1 MALHVD
7 THKSGWFS
15 VKEAC
20 QILDISRQT
29 LYNWTK
35 TNKIQSKVEKKHRF
49 VWLDLNGEY
58 QSEANVSDTDT
69 DLHTDLHEKGTNLH
83 SDEQFYSYR
92 LQTLEKDLNYFR
104 SKCDRLEEQLSEQSK
119 RHDTIVMKLSGTI
132 ENQASQLEHEKSAT
146 FWKRLFSWRQRSTD
160 SFISEDCLWFDLDND
175 EGDRKKFDLWED
187 ESLFWTIEKFTEY
200 FKDYEFLIRTSR
212 RHRIDKVKSFTDAQF
227 ESYRVQ
233 TLEKDLDYFR
243 RKCDKLEDQ
252 LADQSK
258 RHDTIVL
265 GMTNTI
271 SDQKLELTEGQ
282 HTFNTRIAEFEQEL
296 ASTKS
301 DLEAVRNRG
310 FWARLF
316 NR

>member
-83 SDEQFYSYR
+83 SDEQFYSLR
-92 LQTLEKDLNYFR
+92 LKTLEKDLNYFR

-146 FWKRLFSWRQRSTD
+146 FWKRLFSWR
-160 SFISEDCLWFDLDND
+160 
-175 EGDRKKFDLWED
+175 
-187 ESLFWTIEKFTEY
+187 
-200 FKDYEFLIRTSR
+200 
-212 RHRIDKVKSFTDAQF
+212 
-227 ESYRVQ
+227 
-233 TLEKDLDYFR
+233 
-243 RKCDKLEDQ
+243 
-252 LADQSK
+252 
-258 RHDTIVL
+258 
-265 GMTNTI
+265 
-271 SDQKLELTEGQ
+271 
-282 HTFNTRIAEFEQEL
+282 
-296 ASTKS
+296 
-301 DLEAVRNRG
+301 
-310 FWARLF
+310 
-316 NR
+316 

>member
-58 QSEANVSDTDT
+58 QSEENVSDTDT
-69 DLHTDLHEKGTNLH
+69 DLHADLHEKGTNLH

-92 LQTLEKDLNYFR
+92 L
-104 SKCDRLEEQLSEQSK
+104 
-119 RHDTIVMKLSGTI
+119 
-132 ENQASQLEHEKSAT
+132 
-146 FWKRLFSWRQRSTD
+146 
-160 SFISEDCLWFDLDND
+160 
-175 EGDRKKFDLWED
+175 
-187 ESLFWTIEKFTEY
+187 
-200 FKDYEFLIRTSR
+200 
-212 RHRIDKVKSFTDAQF
+212 
-227 ESYRVQ
+227 Q

-271 SDQKLELTEGQ
+271 SDQKLELAEGQ
-282 HTFNTRIAEFEQEL
+282 HTFNTRMSEFEQEL
-296 ASTKS
+296 LSTKS
-301 DLEAVRNRG
+301 DLEAVSNRG

>member
-1 MALHVD
+1 MADQGDYTMKDITISGVHQGINDANIFIYD
-7 THKSGWFS
+7 TNS
-15 VKEAC
+15 VKYNLLAKEDYSTTSLRTSFHLSVS
-20 QILDISRQT
+20 QNNLDADRMD
-29 LYNWTK
+29 
-35 TNKIQSKVEKKHRF
+35 QSFTDAAKRYAKETV
-49 VWLDLNGEY
+49 EY
-58 QSEANVSDTDT
+58 QKLETFADVDAALRRSNV
-69 DLHTDLHEKGTNLH
+69 GA
-83 SDEQFYSYR
+83 
-92 LQTLEKDLNYFR
+92 
-104 SKCDRLEEQLSEQSK
+104 
-119 RHDTIVMKLSGTI
+119 KLV
-132 ENQASQLEHEKSAT
+132 NDN
-146 FWKRLFSWRQRSTD
+146 RSTD
-160 SFISEDCLWFDLDND
+160 SFISADCLWFDIDND